1 MTVEAVLVT
10 FLSLFFIPSS
20 EPDFPRPLPGDA
32 EFMRMNYPRAEA
44 LYDSTLVFNADS
56 AGILWRLARLY
67 VCKGDVA
74 GEESQHEIYLQA
86 EGFARRS
93 IAADSM
99 QAAGYTWL
107 AAALGS
113 RAMREGSRNKVQLCN
128 EIKRVLDIAVTLDS
142 TDDVAYSI
150 MGSFYLALGN
160 ISWIERQLAAVFIGR
175 LPSGGYAEAEPAL
188 DRAVRLAPEIIRHR
202 YEIGLLYEAMER
214 REEAREAFRRSTELV
229 PQLASDAH
237 TQQLAREWL
246 EKH

>member
-1 MTVEAVLVT
+1 
-10 FLSLFFIPSS
+10 
-20 EPDFPRPLPGDA
+20 
-32 EFMRMNYPRAEA
+32 MNYPRAEA

-175 LPSGGYAEAEPAL
+175 LPRQSQHSIVPS
-188 DRAVRLAPEIIRHR
+188 
-202 YEIGLLYEAMER
+202 GLLRKSSVIGTKSDCSMRRWSDGKRRARPFVVQLNLFRSWQAMRTRSSWHESGWKNTEGTLHAAISSGTSPGTLIPTETTRFSSGTVMR
-214 REEAREAFRRSTELV
+214 RVST
-229 PQLASDAH
+229 ASP
-237 TQQLAREWL
+237 
-246 EKH
+246 